1 MDGAEIQADAV
12 AESPVPAPAP
22 AARPAAIVVPE
33 SAPAVEEAQP
43 RKWQPPAPTVT
54 PAAVERKAGWWSKR

>member
-1 MDGAEIQADAV
+1 V
-12 AESPVPAPAP
+12 AESPAPAPAP

-54 PAAVERKAGWWSKR
+54 PAAAERKAGWWSKR